1 MIKNFLGICINSIAV
16 FSFAYAGLVVWQDAL
31 AMAFGALAGGYFGAS
46 MAVRVGQAWVRK
58 GVIVIGFV
66 IFIAMVWKLRQ

>member
-1 MIKNFLGICINSIAV
+1 
-16 FSFAYAGLVVWQDAL
+16 
-31 AMAFGALAGGYFGAS
+31 MAFGSLAGGYFGAR

-66 IFIAMVWKLRQ
+66 IFVAMVWKLRQ